1 MHWISIILLNA
12 LHQVKIIPWRVSI
25 ISLRKNLSKEQK
37 NTCLIIILWIWT
49 WLYQLKTMKGNL
61 INKISLLMIMFVTYA
76 DSINCVLQY
85 TIHSVVN
92 WNNYLTRDNNEYILH
107 IYNLIHNFVPRNCI
121 ASYQKKTDIKY
132 KALMTGLSNS
142 WHVMGYWLPLQ
153 K

>member
-49 WLYQLKTMKGNL
+49 WFYQLKTMKGNL

>member
-1 MHWISIILLNA
+1 
-12 LHQVKIIPWRVSI
+12 
-25 ISLRKNLSKEQK
+25 
-37 NTCLIIILWIWT
+37 
-49 WLYQLKTMKGNL
+49 
-61 INKISLLMIMFVTYA
+61 MFVTYA

>member
-12 LHQVKIIPWRVSI
+12 LHQVKIIPWGVYI

-37 NTCLIIILWIWT
+37 NTCLIIILWIWI
-49 WLYQLKTMKGNL
+49 WFYQLKTMKGNL
-61 INKISLLMIMFVTYA
+61 VNKICLLMIMFVTYV

-92 WNNYLTRDNNEYILH
+92 WNNYLKRDNNEYILH

-132 KALMTGLSNS
+132 TALVTGLSNS
-142 WHVMGYWLPLQ
+142 WHVMGYWFPLQ